1 VNRREVVVTGAG
13 LLTPLGVGVEEN
25 WRLVKDSN
33 TGIKHYPNPG
43 WPDCFQYLGR
53 VGKFSR
59 PELPVGHPTAQVK
72 FLNRGSLLG
81 FEAASQAVRAAGAP
95 FNGIPPGRRAL
106 YIASGDLSEIGYEFL
121 AAATDEAT
129 DHFTDKLDCEILN
142 RSTLKY
148 ANPFFLLES
157 MANNLFSFLSA
168 CYECRGPNTNLAS
181 LSPQGSQA
189 MELAFRAVQQNR
201 ADTALAVG
209 YGNWI
214 DEIPLFELQG
224 LGLLSKCHSGAS
236 SFKPFDRQRDG
247 FIPGEGGAAV
257 LLETAESA
265 ARRGAIIL
273 GRVAGCGN
281 AIEISEGMNLSVSE
295 NVSSRCAR
303 IALDE
308 ANCSVGELAFI
319 TAHGSGTKKGDSA
332 ELMSAVDIMKTGGA
346 NVPICGLKP
355 YTGHMGAASDIAEII
370 LSLKAVGE
378 NIVPAT
384 LNFTSAEQEFA
395 ALKLSGQQQLT
406 ENPTVLSISYGL
418 GGQSSAVVVTR
429 K

>member
-1 VNRREVVVTGAG
+1 M
-13 LLTPLGVGVEEN
+13 
-25 WRLVKDSN
+25 
-33 TGIKHYPNPG
+33 
-43 WPDCFQYLGR
+43 
-53 VGKFSR
+53 
-59 PELPVGHPTAQVK
+59 
-72 FLNRGSLLG
+72 
-81 FEAASQAVRAAGAP
+81 RAADAP
-95 FNGIPPGRRAL
+95 FNGIPPARRAL
-106 YIASGDLSEIGYEFL
+106 YIASGDLSEIGYAFL
-121 AAATDEAT
+121 AAAMDEAT
-129 DHFTDKLDCEILN
+129 DHFSDKLDYEILN
-142 RSTLKY
+142 RSTLKN

-181 LSPQGSQA
+181 QSPHGSQA
-189 MELAFRAVQQNR
+189 VELAFRAIQQNR
-201 ADTALAVG
+201 ADAALAVG

-236 SFKPFDRQRDG
+236 SFKPFDRKRDG

-257 LLETAESA
+257 LLETTDSA
-265 ARRGAIIL
+265 ARRGAFIL
-273 GRVAGCGN
+273 GKIEGCGN
-281 AIEISEGMNLSVSE
+281 AIEISEGMNLGVSE

-308 ANCSVGELAFI
+308 ANCCVDDLAFI
-319 TAHGSGTKKGDSA
+319 TAHGSGTKKGDLA
-332 ELMSAVDIMKTGGA
+332 ELMSVVELMNAERA

-370 LSLKAVGE
+370 LSLKAVAE

-406 ENPTVLSISYGL
+406 EHPTVLSISYGL
-418 GGQSSAVVVTR
+418 GGQSSAVVVSC